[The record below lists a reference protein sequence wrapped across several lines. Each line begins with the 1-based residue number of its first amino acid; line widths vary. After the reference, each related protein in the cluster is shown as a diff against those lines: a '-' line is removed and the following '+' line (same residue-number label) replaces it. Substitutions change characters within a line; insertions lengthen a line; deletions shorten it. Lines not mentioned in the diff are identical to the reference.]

1 MSTMGSIYGDFQA
14 AAGSVKVIAVSYFP
28 RESILTPFLNNE
40 IEGQKVKSSLEGY
53 IREVNTGP
61 HFLPANE

>member
-1 MSTMGSIYGDFQA
+1 MSTMDCSDFQA
-14 AAGSVKVIAVSYFP
+14 AAGSVKVVTVRYFP
-28 RESILTPFLNNE
+28 HESILMPFLINTVE
-40 IEGQKVKSSLEGY
+40 RQGVKSSLEGY